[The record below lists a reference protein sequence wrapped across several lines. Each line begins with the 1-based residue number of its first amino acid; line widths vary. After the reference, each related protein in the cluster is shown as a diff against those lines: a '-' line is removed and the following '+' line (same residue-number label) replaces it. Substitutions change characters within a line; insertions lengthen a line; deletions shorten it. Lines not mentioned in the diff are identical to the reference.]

1 MAAGKSLR
9 ICEKGH
15 KFYKTSEC
23 KSCPACDK
31 ENKPKSGFLSKLS
44 APARN
49 ALVFEGIDTL
59 VKLSNY
65 TEKEILKLHGIGPA
79 SLPIMRTFLEEDGL
93 SFKE

>member
-15 KFYKTSEC
+15 EFYKTSEC

-44 APARN
+44 A
-49 ALVFEGIDTL
+49 LQGML
-59 VKLSNY
+59 WYS
-65 TEKEILKLHGIGPA
+65 KE
-79 SLPIMRTFLEEDGL
+79 
-93 SFKE
+93 